1 MAHDMETMLRELS
14 ARTDNLEMKSAFQ
27 DDVIEELNKAIVA
40 HWSKIEQLQAQIE
53 GLKKF
58 LREAQDNVGRDPQDE
73 VPPPHY

>member
-1 MAHDMETMLRELS
+1 MAHDTEAALQDLN
-14 ARTDNLEMKSAFQ
+14 ARTDNLEMKIAFQ

-40 HWSKIEQLQAQIE
+40 HWSKIEQLQAQVE